1 MQHRGGEARQ
11 EVVELKQHETTRCGY
26 LYQVTQS
33 ESSSLSSKRL

>member
-11 EVVELKQHETTRCGY
+11 EVVELKQHETARCGY

-33 ESSSLSSKRL
+33 ESSTQQSKQ